1 MFCLSLHSSPL
12 LLPQF
17 PLLLLE
23 GLASII
29 QRPLQ
34 RRRPG
39 GLIKHEGERKDRQEE
54 IAEV

>member
-39 GLIKHEGERKDRQEE
+39 GLVKHEGERKDRQEE